1 MLNEIGAVKKKL
13 MEAISQLCEVSWIF
27 VKDPE
32 RDFTKKRKL
41 PFDKVISF
49 LLAMEGGTLTTE
61 LLKYFGC
68 SPNIATTAALVQQR
82 GKIDASAF
90 FTKTPSKQLPVLEV
104 SLFGCCLFTDYAI
117 NLMTLSV
124 WMVIFFSGKLH
135 RFRYRR
141 TNYLNQYLP

>member
-1 MLNEIGAVKKKL
+1 MLNEISVVKKKL
-13 MEAISQLCEVSWIF
+13 MEAISQLCEVSWMF

-68 SPNIATTAALVQQR
+68 SPNVASASAFVQQR
-82 GKIDASAF
+82 EKIDTSAF
-90 FTKTPSKQLPVLEV
+90 S
-104 SLFGCCLFTDYAI
+104 SLFDLFVQKTK
-117 NLMTLSV
+117 N
-124 WMVIFFSGKLH
+124 KQ
-135 RFRYRR
+135 R
-141 TNYLNQYLP
+141 